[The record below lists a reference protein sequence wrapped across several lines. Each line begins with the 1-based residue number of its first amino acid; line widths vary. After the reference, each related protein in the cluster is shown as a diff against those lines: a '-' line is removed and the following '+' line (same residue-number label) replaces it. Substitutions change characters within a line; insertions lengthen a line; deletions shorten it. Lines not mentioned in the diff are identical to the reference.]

1 MIADVHK
8 APAGGAVAIDDVQL
22 PESEVGLLGPVM
34 RHGADLRVDRD
45 GLRVLLKDG
54 KEDTRGTQRFLAG
67 CFAVVFF

>member
-1 MIADVHK
+1 MIADVHQ
-8 APAGGAVAIDDVQL
+8 APSGGAVAIDDVQL

-54 KEDTRGTQRFLAG
+54 K
-67 CFAVVFF
+67 